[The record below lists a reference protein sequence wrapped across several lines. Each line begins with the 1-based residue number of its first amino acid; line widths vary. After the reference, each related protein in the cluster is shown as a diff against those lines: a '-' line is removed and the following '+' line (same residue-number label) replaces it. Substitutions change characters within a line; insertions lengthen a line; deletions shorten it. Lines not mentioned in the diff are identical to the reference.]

1 MNNAE
6 TANEIVRREL
16 EAYYVSP
23 RDGAA
28 PFDIRAAITAALDA
42 KDRETTTPDM
52 FWPDDHDEGEGA
64 HDDLELIA
72 DRCDDGQLFV
82 VQQAK
87 QLPAGYY
94 VAQTKDGMTDWR
106 DATEEEIAAYK
117 KGEADR
123 LARWK
128 EKAKVLPNAF
138 ASPSTPKGA
147 ERGE

>member
-1 MNNAE
+1 MKTNAQ
-6 TANEIVRREL
+6 TAREI
-16 EAYYVSP
+16 ANGTMPGGGSYQSP
-23 RDGAA
+23 D
-28 PFDIRAAITAALDA
+28 DLCAAITAALDA

-87 QLPAGYY
+87 QLPDGYY
-94 VAQTKDGMTDWR
+94 VTETTPDGMTGYR

-128 EKAKVLPNAF
+128 EKARVLPNAF
-138 ASPSTPKGA
+138 SSPSTPKGA